1 MNTKLFSQR
10 SVADYNVWQLAG
22 RLVLLA
28 GILMGYSYC
37 FLMIVKSIL
46 KAFS

>member
-1 MNTKLFSQR
+1 MKVNFISQR

-28 GILMGYSYC
+28 GILMAYSYC
-37 FLMIVKSIL
+37 FLLTLSSII
-46 KAFS
+46 KTFS